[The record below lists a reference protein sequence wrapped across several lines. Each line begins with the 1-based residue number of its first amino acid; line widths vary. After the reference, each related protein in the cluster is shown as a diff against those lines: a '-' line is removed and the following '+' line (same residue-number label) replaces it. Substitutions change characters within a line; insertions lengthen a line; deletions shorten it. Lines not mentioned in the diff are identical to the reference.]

1 MSGNIPRR
9 QTLAGQNEDGH
20 VISWQQRDV
29 NLLPDPI
36 LNLMA
41 VAFRRSV
48 YMNLMAMQD
57 DQPNAS
63 RQMRRFVRRDEY
75 STFRSLAGNTP
86 ARTLSLG

>member
-1 MSGNIPRR
+1 
-9 QTLAGQNEDGH
+9 

-29 NLLPDPI
+29 NRLPDPI

-41 VAFRRSV
+41 VAFLRRV
-48 YMNLMAMQD
+48 YRNLTAMQD

-63 RQMRRFVRRDEY
+63 RQTRRFVRRDEY
-75 STFRSLAGNTP
+75 STFRSLAGKTP